1 MLNTS
6 LELILKAAIDKSGL
20 KLSPKLISK
29 SEGEDTF
36 PLIISFSSNDTVYTL
51 HILSETVEE
60 LSSTVS
66 YALYN
71 HENELRCI
79 GKTEFFSNMNTFA
92 TKPYAHIIPERI
104 SCELCQK
111 KISGECS
118 GISNDLCTELF

>member
-51 HILSETVEE
+51 HILSE
-60 LSSTVS
+60 
-66 YALYN
+66 
-71 HENELRCI
+71 RGCK
-79 GKTEFFSNMNTFA
+79 KT
-92 TKPYAHIIPERI
+92 PH
-104 SCELCQK
+104 K
-111 KISGECS
+111 KTDNSG
-118 GISNDLCTELF
+118 

>member
-51 HILSETVEE
+51 HILGEMVEE
-60 LSSTVS
+60 LSSTIS

-71 HENELRCI
+71 QENE
-79 GKTEFFSNMNTFA
+79 
-92 TKPYAHIIPERI
+92 
-104 SCELCQK
+104 
-111 KISGECS
+111 
-118 GISNDLCTELF
+118 